1 MIASVV
7 ATLDPDA
14 ALRSHLQTELAARP
28 ELEVG
33 DWSPTMTRI
42 PITIDVQNRHQ
53 MEDSTTWLRTQ
64 PGVLMVDVVFV
75 YFEDEVNS
83 KPRT

>member
-7 ATLDPDA
+7 ATLNSNA
-14 ALRSHLQTELAARP
+14 ALRSQLQIELAARQ
-28 ELEVG
+28 EFEVG
-33 DWSPTMTRI
+33 DWSATATRI
-42 PITIDVQNRHQ
+42 PMTIDVQNRHQ

-75 YFEDEVNS
+75 HFEDEANS
-83 KPRT
+83 EPRT

>member
-7 ATLDPDA
+7 ATLEPDA
-14 ALRSHLQTELAARP
+14 ALRSQLLQKLLARP

-33 DWSPTMTRI
+33 DWSPANSRI
-42 PITIDVQNRHQ
+42 PITIEAQNRHQ

-64 PGVLMVDVVFV
+64 SGVLMVDVVFV
-75 YFEDEVNS
+75 HFEDE
-83 KPRT
+83 T

>member
-7 ATLDPDA
+7 AILDPDA
-14 ALRSHLQTELAARP
+14 ALRPELAEKLAARP

-33 DWSPTMTRI
+33 HWSPASTRI

-64 PGVLMVDVVFV
+64 PGILMVDVVFV
-75 YFEDEVNS
+75 HFEDEVN
-83 KPRT
+83 